1 MFFFICYSISKNF
14 YTLKRGGVIINK
26 IRIILADDHAV
37 LRSGLKSLLNSDPQ
51 FEVVGEAENGI
62 EAISSVKS
70 LAPDVLILDLSM
82 PDMNGIDCIKEIR
95 SRGLTCPILVLSMY
109 DDEEYIKE
117 VMRSGANSYVLK
129 KSADTE
135 LMESI
140 IKIHKGKRYLSEKL
154 SQSLLNNLLYN
165 DSDTYDLKHPYK
177 VLSVREREVLRF
189 LALGHTNS
197 EIANTLSLSPKT
209 IDTYRSRIM
218 NKLNIHKKS
227 DLVNYAIQY
236 KLITI

>member
-1 MFFFICYSISKNF
+1 M
-14 YTLKRGGVIINK
+14 
-26 IRIILADDHAV
+26 
-37 LRSGLKSLLNSDPQ
+37 
-51 FEVVGEAENGI
+51 GEAENGI
-62 EAISSVKS
+62 EAIALVKF
-70 LAPDVLILDLSM
+70 LNPDVLILDLSM
-82 PDMNGIDCIKEIR
+82 PDMNGMDCIKEIR
-95 SRGLTCPILVLSMY
+95 SRGMTCPILVLSMY

-140 IKIHKGKRYLSEKL
+140 IKIHTGNRYLNEAL
-154 SQSLLNNLLYN
+154 SQSLLNNLLYTDVN
-165 DSDTYDLKHPYK
+165 APDHQHPYK

-197 EIANTLSLSPKT
+197 EIANLLSLSPKT

>member
-1 MFFFICYSISKNF
+1 
-14 YTLKRGGVIINK
+14 
-26 IRIILADDHAV
+26 
-37 LRSGLKSLLNSDPQ
+37 
-51 FEVVGEAENGI
+51 
-62 EAISSVKS
+62 
-70 LAPDVLILDLSM
+70 
-82 PDMNGIDCIKEIR
+82 
-95 SRGLTCPILVLSMY
+95 
-109 DDEEYIKE
+109 
-117 VMRSGANSYVLK
+117 
-129 KSADTE
+129 
-135 LMESI
+135 MESI
-140 IKIHKGKRYLSEKL
+140 INIHKGKRYLSEKL

-165 DSDTYDLKHPYK
+165 DSDTYDLQHPYK

>member
-1 MFFFICYSISKNF
+1 
-14 YTLKRGGVIINK
+14 
-26 IRIILADDHAV
+26 
-37 LRSGLKSLLNSDPQ
+37 LRSGLKSLLNSAPQ

-62 EAISSVKS
+62 EAIALVNI
-70 LAPDVLILDLSM
+70 LNPDVLILDLSM

-109 DDEEYIKE
+109 DDDEYIKE

-140 IKIHKGKRYLSEKL
+140 IKIHTGKRYLNEVL
-154 SQSLLNNLLYN
+154 SQSLLNNLL
-165 DSDTYDLKHPYK
+165 DTSVNTPDHQDPYK

-197 EIANTLSLSPKT
+197 EIASLLSLSPKT

>member
-1 MFFFICYSISKNF
+1 M
-14 YTLKRGGVIINK
+14 
-26 IRIILADDHAV
+26 
-37 LRSGLKSLLNSDPQ
+37 KSLLNSAPQ

-62 EAISSVKS
+62 EAIGLVES
-70 LAPDVLILDLSM
+70 LNPDVLILDLSM

-95 SRGLTCPILVLSMY
+95 SRGLICPILVLTMY

-140 IKIHKGKRYLSEKL
+140 IKIHKGKRYLSEHL
-154 SQSLLNNLLYN
+154 SQALLNSLLHTAVNPPDNQ
-165 DSDTYDLKHPYK
+165 HPYR

-189 LALGHTNS
+189 LALGYTNGQ
-197 EIANTLSLSPKT
+197 IASTLSLSPKT

-218 NKLNIHKKS
+218 NKLNVHKKS

-236 KLITI
+236 KLLTI

>member
-1 MFFFICYSISKNF
+1 
-14 YTLKRGGVIINK
+14 
-26 IRIILADDHAV
+26 
-37 LRSGLKSLLNSDPQ
+37 
-51 FEVVGEAENGI
+51 
-62 EAISSVKS
+62 
-70 LAPDVLILDLSM
+70 M

-95 SRGLTCPILVLSMY
+95 SRNLTCPILVLTMY

-140 IKIHKGKRYLSEKL
+140 IKIHKGNRYLSEHL
-154 SQSLLNNLLYN
+154 SQSLLNSLLHTAAN
-165 DSDTYDLKHPYK
+165 PPDNQHPYR

-189 LALGHTNS
+189 LALGYTNG

-236 KLITI
+236 KLLTI

>member
-1 MFFFICYSISKNF
+1 M
-14 YTLKRGGVIINK
+14 
-26 IRIILADDHAV
+26 
-37 LRSGLKSLLNSDPQ
+37 
-51 FEVVGEAENGI
+51 GEAENGI
-62 EAISSVKS
+62 EAIALVKS
-70 LAPDVLILDLSM
+70 LNPDVLILDLSM

-95 SRGLTCPILVLSMY
+95 SRGMTCPILVLSMY
-109 DDEEYIKE
+109 DDEEYIME

-140 IKIHKGKRYLSEKL
+140 IKIHTGKRYLNEAL
-154 SQSLLNNLLYN
+154 SQSLLNNLLYT
-165 DSDTYDLKHPYK
+165 DSNTPDHQHPYK

>member
-1 MFFFICYSISKNF
+1 MKRKIVISISKE
-14 YTLKRGGVIINK
+14 GVFITK
-26 IRIILADDHAV
+26 IRIVLADDHAV

-51 FEVVGEAENGI
+51 FEVIGEAENGI
-62 EAISSVKS
+62 EAIRLVET
-70 LAPDVLILDLSM
+70 LTPDVLILDLSM
-82 PDMNGIDCIKEIR
+82 PDMNGMDCIKEIR
-95 SRGLTCPILVLSMY
+95 SRGLTCPILVLTMY
-109 DDEEYIKE
+109 DEEEYIKE

-140 IKIHKGKRYLSEKL
+140 IRIHNGRRYLNENL
-154 SQSLLNNLLYN
+154 SQSLLNSLLYTN
-165 DSDTYDLKHPYK
+165 TDLPDVQNPYR

-189 LALGHTNS
+189 LAHGHTNS
-197 EIANTLSLSPKT
+197 EIAAMLSLSPKT

-236 KLITI
+236 KLITM